1 MKLSRA
7 AIILFTTAM
16 LASGVKAQTKKG
28 KPTKTKKPT
37 TAKPT
42 KSPTVVC
49 NDESGYE
56 VWRDLPPA
64 DAKVKFEGEVDC
76 DTKTYTL
83 KFSFAPDD
91 MVRTLFF
98 LWRGMKLVNS

>member
-49 NDESGYE
+49 NNESGYE
-56 VWRDLPPA
+56 VWRTLPPA
-64 DAKVKFEGEVDC
+64 DAKVKFESRVDC
-76 DTKTYTL
+76 VNKNYTL
-83 KFSFAPDD
+83 TYSFEPDVVRAFAPCC
-91 MVRTLFF
+91 
-98 LWRGMKLVNS
+98 NE

>member
-1 MKLSRA
+1 MKLSSA
-7 AIILFTTAM
+7 AIILFTTAI

-28 KPTKTKKPT
+28 KASKKPT

-56 VWRDLPPA
+56 VWRNLPPA
-64 DAKVKFEGEVDC
+64 DAKAKFEGRVDC
-76 DTKTYTL
+76 GTKNYTL
-83 KFSFAPDD
+83 TYSFEPDRVRSFSFLLP
-91 MVRTLFF
+91 
-98 LWRGMKLVNS
+98 WMK